1 MLRKKPR
8 NTEAPHINIQS
19 PKKTPQHIKFSHKK
33 KYCGIKVINGV
44 LNVLRLLIENN
55 KISDI
60 QNYKEKL
67 KDIDKFDFKKYKS
80 SQYRKMGKD
89 IYAKYFENAI

>member
-1 MLRKKPR
+1 M
-8 NTEAPHINIQS
+8 
-19 PKKTPQHIKFSHKK
+19 
-33 KYCGIKVINGV
+33 

-89 IYAKYFENAI
+89 IYAKYFENAIWFNESCLLTKNDYLICFWYFILFFQITISHKRF

>member
-1 MLRKKPR
+1 MHLNRIKLRQMGNIYSSKSNGML
-8 NTEAPHINIQS
+8 NVT
-19 PKKTPQHIKFSHKK
+19 F
-33 KYCGIKVINGV
+33 INGV

-60 QNYKEKL
+60 QNYKGKL

-89 IYAKYFENAI
+89 IYAKYFEMPYDSMRVVF

>member
-1 MLRKKPR
+1 MNEYISFCITKIRDLLIAFKSELSSDKWE
-8 NTEAPHINIQS
+8 TY
-19 PKKTPQHIKFSHKK
+19 TPQNP
-33 KYCGIKVINGV
+33 NGV